1 MTETHTR
8 LIEEATDCIFLLRA
22 IVNLQIS
29 SCPEGTTYSLL
40 LACNKYLTQL
50 VRTFHMLNLDSSPYW
65 LPLVVSIPHPSLV
78 NTTGINL
85 PVPVKSMMN
94 DTR

>member
-8 LIEEATDCIFLLRA
+8 LIEPPFVFFLLRA

-29 SCPEGTTYSLL
+29 SCREGTTYLLL
-40 LACNKYLTQL
+40 LACNKYLSQL

-65 LPLVVSIPHPSLV
+65 FPLAVSIPHPSLV
-78 NTTGINL
+78 NTTGIDL

-94 DTR
+94 DPR